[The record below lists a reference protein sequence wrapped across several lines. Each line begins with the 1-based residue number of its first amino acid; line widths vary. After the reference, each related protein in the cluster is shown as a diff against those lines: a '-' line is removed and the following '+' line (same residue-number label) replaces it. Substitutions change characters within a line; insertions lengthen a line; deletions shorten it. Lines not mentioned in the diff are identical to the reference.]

1 MRAEDEQFVRFIYV
15 NIRVLI
21 IALILRLGCRI
32 ILRSTLSK
40 LLFEIEIYLSIY
52 ELRLFDGEN

>member
-32 ILRSTLSK
+32 ILRSTLPK
-40 LLFEIEIYLSIY
+40 LLFEIEIYLSIH